1 MGRFFY
7 FRWITRTTTFVEK
20 IVSLT
25 FRCYFES
32 LNQVFSADQKLFRLR
47 HSQLTQL
54 RKLITSVLSPKV
66 NKSNLIV
73 FLIFWSFLTFS
84 IFVCFSGIRW
94 CRNSGPLRFS
104 DFVWTEEKKNVSQI
118 PKQNSTIIFW
128 TKLSQYYFL
137 LYNEPK
143 WLLQDS

>member
-1 MGRFFY
+1 MSNTDYNFCWENCVFS
-7 FRWITRTTTFVEK
+7 F
-20 IVSLT
+20 SLILWV
-25 FRCYFES
+25 YQIS
-32 LNQVFSADQKLFRLR
+32 SADQKIFRLR
-47 HSQLTQL
+47 QSQLTQL
-54 RKLITSVLSPKV
+54 QKLISVLSPKSTKV
-66 NKSNLIV
+66 IHCI
-73 FLIFWSFLTFS
+73 LIFWSSLTFS